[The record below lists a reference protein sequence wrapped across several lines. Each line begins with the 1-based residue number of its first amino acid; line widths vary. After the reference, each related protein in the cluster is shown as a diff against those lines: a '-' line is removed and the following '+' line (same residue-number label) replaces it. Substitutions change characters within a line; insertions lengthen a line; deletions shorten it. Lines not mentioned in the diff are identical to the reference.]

1 MRPAG
6 ERQPYD
12 GTTCAASTSAVRCG
26 CCDYA
31 VPDGRPSTCSST
43 SRASSTSSKSSASSR
58 THADGRRRRGSAVD
72 TASRVSPV
80 RRVQRRRLR
89 PAVARADDRRLRGA
103 AQLRRTAR
111 GLTPSR
117 GRRDPSGIDIVS
129 AAGSVEPR
137 RNWKLA
143 QNGYLERRLSTA
155 RLRSAP
161 AARLRRAARAARA
174 IFSFLFS
181 CSPNTEKLR
190 VSGSGAIGSCPAV
203 CRASRSVW

>member
-58 THADGRRRRGSAVD
+58 THADRPSSARLGRRHSV
-72 TASRVSPV
+72 
-80 RRVQRRRLR
+80 
-89 PAVARADDRRLRGA
+89 
-103 AQLRRTAR
+103 RRTAR

-143 QNGYLERRLSTA
+143 QNGYLERRLSVA
-155 RLRSAP
+155 RLRSPP
-161 AARLRRAARAARA
+161 AESNGFAACGIWRADVGDSNPRPPHEKVLQCP
-174 IFSFLFS
+174 SFA
-181 CSPNTEKLR
+181 CS
-190 VSGSGAIGSCPAV
+190 VVHSV
-203 CRASRSVW
+203 ASDLHASHP